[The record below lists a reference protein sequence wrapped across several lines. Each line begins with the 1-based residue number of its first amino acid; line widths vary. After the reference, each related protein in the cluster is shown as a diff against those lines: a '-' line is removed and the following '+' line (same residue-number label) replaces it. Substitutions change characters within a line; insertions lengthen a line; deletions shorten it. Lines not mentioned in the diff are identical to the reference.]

1 MTLQPSRR
9 RLFGGKW
16 GLKGLGIILA
26 SGGLLL
32 AGTGPDTVDQVAR
45 GRGIFVREWVG
56 GDGSRHGGDG
66 LGPVFNDSSCV
77 ACHSLGG
84 PGGAGPANK
93 NAEIL
98 TAIPNGQGRFAFV
111 SGTLVLGKSQ
121 LKDTDIAVNFLREGI
136 VASSSNVPSTSA
148 AGSAELV
155 PVPPPTRAATKQAP
169 PAKSKAEPKPAIPA
183 SQQAKADIE
192 RLAVKLHSSRAVE
205 EPDAFVSIVGSL
217 ENVQKVGSLPHK
229 PSIDH
234 LAQLHPAFRTARS
247 VTLHLFSTDPKYQ
260 AWRSRL
266 LGANDPAGQALSA
279 GTIVTAEDR
288 KAFDMTSSRN
298 RMASRSPG
306 NRPQTQHGDF
316 AVVLSRRN
324 APALFG
330 SGLIDAIPAAA
341 IEHAAKA
348 RYPESPEVN
357 GRVSRLPDGSIG
369 RFGWKAQTSTLKEF
383 VMTACA
389 VELGLEVP
397 GHPQGQLPYAAE
409 RRAQKPG
416 LDLDSAECDALLA
429 FVQSLAPPR
438 QRKASSAREADKL
451 RMGKKRFEEAG
462 CATCHM
468 PKLGSVDDLYS
479 DLLLHDMGDELA
491 DNGVYGNP
499 SSGSEADPG
508 EPVPANTV
516 ADGGAKNTTGAARA
530 KRGAT
535 GREWRTPPLW
545 GFRDTA
551 PYLHDGRAANLE
563 EAVALHGGQA
573 ARSAQ
578 KFFALTPEQRLE
590 IEVFLKSLAA
600 PDTLEVARAEPK

>member
-9 RLFGGKW
+9 RLFGGNC
-16 GLKGLGIILA
+16 GSKGLGIIFA

-32 AGTGPDTVDQVAR
+32 AGTSPDTVDQVAR

-56 GDGSRHGGDG
+56 GAGSRHGGDG

-111 SGTLVLGKSQ
+111 SGTLVVGKSQ
-121 LKDTDIAVNFLREGI
+121 LNNTDVALNFLRQGI

-155 PVPPPTRAATKQAP
+155 PIPPPTRAATQQAP
-169 PAKSKAEPKPAIPA
+169 PAKSKAEPERAPGE
-183 SQQAKADIE
+183 SQQAKADID
-192 RLAVKLHSSRAVE
+192 RLAVILDSSGVVE
-205 EPDAFVSIVGSL
+205 EPAARRTIIETLPHIQQVGS
-217 ENVQKVGSLPHK
+217 PARK
-229 PSIDH
+229 PNIND
-234 LAQLHPAFRTARS
+234 LAQLHPAFRTTRS
-247 VTLHLFSTDPKYQ
+247 VTLHLFSTDPRYL

-266 LGANDPAGQALSA
+266 LGANDPAGQAQGA

-288 KAFDMTSSRN
+288 KSLDMTSSRN

-306 NRPQTQHGDF
+306 NLPQTQHGDF
-316 AVVLSRRN
+316 TVILSRRN

-348 RYPESPEVN
+348 RYPESPEVK
-357 GRVSRLPDGSIG
+357 GRVSRLPDGTIG
-369 RFGWKAQTSTLKEF
+369 RFGWKAQTSTLNEF

-409 RRAQKPG
+409 GQAQKPG
-416 LDLDSAECDALLA
+416 LDLDSADCDALLA
-429 FVQSLAPPR
+429 FVQSLPPPR

-462 CATCHM
+462 CATCHT

-499 SSGSEADPG
+499 SSGSEPDPG

-516 ADGGAKNTTGAARA
+516 ADGGAKNATGAARA

-535 GREWRTPPLW
+535 AREWRTPPLW

-578 KFFALTPEQRLE
+578 KFFRLSPEQRLE
-590 IEVFLKSLAA
+590 VEVFLKSLTA
-600 PDTLEVARAEPK
+600 PDTLEVARAESK

>member
-1 MTLQPSRR
+1 MMRQPSRR
-9 RLFGGKW
+9 RFLRGKW
-16 GLKGLGIILA
+16 GAKGLGIILA
-26 SGGLLL
+26 AGGLLL
-32 AGTGPDTVDQVAR
+32 AGTSPDTVDQVAR
-45 GRGIFVREWVG
+45 GRGIFVREWVD

-98 TAIPNGQGRFAFV
+98 TAIPNAQGKFAFV
-111 SGTLVLGKSQ
+111 SGTLVAGRSQ
-121 LKDTDIAVNFLREGI
+121 LNNTEIAVNFLRQGI
-136 VASSSNVPSTSA
+136 VANSSNQPLTSA
-148 AGSAELV
+148 AGSAEQV
-155 PVPPPTRAATKQAP
+155 SVTPPARAATKSAP
-169 PAKSKAEPKPAIPA
+169 PVKSEAEPKPAIA
-183 SQQAKADIE
+183 ELQQAKADIE
-192 RLAVKLHSSRAVE
+192 RLAVKLDSSRVVE

-217 ENVQKVGSLPHK
+217 ENVQKVGSPRHK
-229 PSIDH
+229 PNIDD
-234 LAQLHPAFRTARS
+234 LAQLHPAFRRARS

-266 LGANDPAGQALSA
+266 LGANDPAGQAQSA
-279 GTIVTAEDR
+279 GTMVTAEDR
-288 KAFDMTSSRN
+288 KALDMTSSRN

-306 NRPQTQHGDF
+306 NLPQAQHGDF
-316 AVVLSRRN
+316 AIVLSRRN

-330 SGLIDAIPAAA
+330 SGLIDAIPASA
-341 IEHAAKA
+341 IERAAMA
-348 RYPESPEVN
+348 SYPEFPDIK
-357 GRVSRLPDGSIG
+357 GRVSRLRDGTIG
-369 RFGWKAQTSTLKEF
+369 RFGWKAQTATLKEF

-397 GHPQGQLPYAAE
+397 GHPQAQLPYAAE
-409 RRAQKPG
+409 GRARKPG
-416 LDLDSAECDALLA
+416 LDLDIAECNALLA
-429 FVQSLAPPR
+429 FVQSLPPPR
-438 QRKASSAREADKL
+438 QRKASSGREADKL

-462 CATCHM
+462 CATCHT

-499 SSGSEADPG
+499 SSGPEPGPG
-508 EPVPANTV
+508 EPVPANAV
-516 ADGGAKNTTGAARA
+516 ADGGARNPTGAAQSR
-530 KRGAT
+530 RGAT
-535 GREWRTPPLW
+535 RREWRTPPLW

-551 PYLHDGRAANLE
+551 PYLHDGRATNLE

-578 KFFALTPEQRLE
+578 KFFQLTPEQRLE
-590 IEVFLKSLAA
+590 VEVFLKSLTA
-600 PDTLEVARAEPK
+600 PDTLEMTRAEPN